1 MKTNPPD
8 VCNEIPLEQ
17 TTSPTHVHATR
28 STLLPRFKRKG
39 YKGIFNSKIIGRF
52 DFKGYDL
59 PGIREGDGKSFLK
72 WVKHPGTTDFPEF
85 SICMRCFF
93 YLPVE

>member
-28 STLLPRFKRKG
+28 STLLPRFKRRG
-39 YKGIFNSKIIGRF
+39 YKGIFNSKIISRCVISRGMTCLGSA
-52 DFKGYDL
+52 KVMAKASSSGSNTQ
-59 PGIREGDGKSFLK
+59 EQQTFLNS
-72 WVKHPGTTDFPEF
+72 PFA
-85 SICMRCFF
+85 
-93 YLPVE
+93 

>member
-1 MKTNPPD
+1 MYAMKFHWNRRPHLLMFMLLVPHFFQD
-8 VCNEIPLEQ
+8 SNAKDIRVF
-17 TTSPTHVHATR
+17 
-28 STLLPRFKRKG
+28 STL
-39 YKGIFNSKIIGRF
+39 KIISRF

-85 SICMRCFF
+85 SICLR
-93 YLPVE
+93 

>member
-1 MKTNPPD
+1 MLESTRSVNHKSTISLEEMKTNPPD

-39 YKGIFNSKIIGRF
+39 YKGIFNS
-52 DFKGYDL
+52 
-59 PGIREGDGKSFLK
+59 
-72 WVKHPGTTDFPEF
+72 
-85 SICMRCFF
+85 
-93 YLPVE
+93 

>member
-1 MKTNPPD
+1 MFMLLVPHFFQDSNAKD
-8 VCNEIPLEQ
+8 IRVF
-17 TTSPTHVHATR
+17 
-28 STLLPRFKRKG
+28 STL
-39 YKGIFNSKIIGRF
+39 KIISRF

-93 YLPVE
+93 IFL